1 MVVRKE
7 ECLVVRERALE
18 LSLCDGRGQ
27 RVRVEVTAGA
37 LASRHGAA
45 HAGELEPGAFRLQ
58 GGDLVHVPPRAGAW
72 GLAFRVLANDS
83 HYQNLC
89 SLFVTGYSEAQ
100 RQANGNTPYT
110 TATVLPLGCTEVVR
124 ETPSEGVVWTFPWA
138 ETWAETPGLFHVYPQ
153 LGTLKVQGGKV
164 TCAGAPRENAGLGV
178 GGRIFPRSQSIRIG
192 TPASLILRVEVA

>member
-1 MVVRKE
+1 VRKE

-72 GLAFRVLANDS
+72 GLAFRVLANNS
-83 HYQNLC
+83 HYQDLC

-100 RQANGNTPYT
+100 QQANNNKPGT
-110 TATVLPLGCTEVVR
+110 TACVLPIGSTEVVR
-124 ETPSEGVVWTFPWA
+124 ETPGEALVWTFAPEA
-138 ETWAETPGLFHVYPQ
+138 SAHARLFHIHLQ
-153 LGTLKVQGGKV
+153 LGTLKMQGGEA
-164 TCAGAPRENAGLGV
+164 TCAGLPRDSAGRGA
-178 GGRIFPRSQSIRIG
+178 GARIFPHSQSIRIG
-192 TPASLILRVEVA
+192 TPVTLILRLEEA